1 MTRRAAVETQEGS
14 FLTSWAI
21 LVAFFQLLPIMI
33 IVILSFGDSL
43 FMEFPPR
50 ALSLRWYRSL
60 FGSERWIGSMVL
72 SLEVACLVAL
82 SATCFGTTAAIG
94 LTRAEFK
101 GKRLLE
107 LFLLSPIVVPTVVTA
122 VGLYLLLSS
131 FHLAGSIL
139 AIFLGHTV
147 LAIPLVVLIVSAGVS
162 MIDSRVELA
171 ARSLGAS
178 PYAAFRHITLPLI
191 LPAVLGGMAFSFLT
205 SFDEVILAI
214 FLSGPRS
221 VTLPV
226 RMWEGVRFEFDPTLT
241 AASSVLVFLAAAII
255 AGAGVLTKTGE
266 LRARG
271 RVTIPILDTDGT
283 RSVPDW
289 NSAKKWGD

>member
-1 MTRRAAVETQEGS
+1 MISHAAVETRKRG
-14 FLTSWAI
+14 FLTGWAI
-21 LVAFFQLLPIMI
+21 LVALFQLLPILI
-33 IVILSFGDSL
+33 IVVLSFGDSL

-72 SLEVACLVAL
+72 SLEIACSVAV
-82 SATCFGTTAAIG
+82 SATCLGTSAAIG
-94 LTRAEFK
+94 LTRSEFR

-107 LFLLSPIVVPTVVTA
+107 LFLLSPIVVPAVVTA

-147 LAIPLVVLIVSAGVS
+147 LAIPLVILIVSAGVS
-162 MIDSRVELA
+162 VIDPRVELA

-178 PYAAFRHITLPLI
+178 PSAAFRHITLPLI
-191 LPAVLGGMAFSFLT
+191 LPAVLGGMAFAFLT

-226 RMWEGVRFEFDPTLT
+226 RMWEGTV
-241 AASSVLVFLAAAII
+241 
-255 AGAGVLTKTGE
+255 
-266 LRARG
+266 
-271 RVTIPILDTDGT
+271 
-283 RSVPDW
+283 
-289 NSAKKWGD
+289 